1 MDMPSSSAATLLD
14 QALAESDTVRAEQL
28 LHVAIERARTDA
40 DDVVLYR
47 GLEAMALRRSNEDDL
62 RHSLELRLQALE
74 AARRSGAGLADLTR
88 TESNIARNLVGL
100 GLPDQAVQY
109 AERAYRNAQA
119 LPPGEIRL
127 QTLNA
132 LCRDTGYSSSHC
144 SWQKSES
151 TVRDR

>member
-28 LHVAIERARTDA
+28 LQAAIERARTDA
-40 DDVVLYR
+40 DDAVLYR

-74 AARRSGAGLADLTR
+74 AARRAGAGLADLTR

-100 GLPDQAVQY
+100 GLPD
-109 AERAYRNAQA
+109 
-119 LPPGEIRL
+119 
-127 QTLNA
+127 
-132 LCRDTGYSSSHC
+132 
-144 SWQKSES
+144 
-151 TVRDR
+151 